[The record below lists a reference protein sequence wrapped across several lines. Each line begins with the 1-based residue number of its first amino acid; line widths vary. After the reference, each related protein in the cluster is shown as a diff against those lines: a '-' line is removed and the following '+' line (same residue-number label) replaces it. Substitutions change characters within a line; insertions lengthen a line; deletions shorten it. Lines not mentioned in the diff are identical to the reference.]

1 MDTWNEEIITILNNV
16 RINSLNLSEY
26 HRRNF
31 FYYKNLSNYFDIPV
45 ICTSCIAGSFSVGAT
60 SFLDQPTISVVS
72 CVASMFITILSSI
85 KLYLNI
91 SDNLQ
96 NESDMARKFYVLSLE
111 IYKIVNLPDENK
123 GIKSTEF
130 LNTKYNQYI
139 KLYEESNLLKRRYK
153 KDQLAKMD
161 ESLLLS
167 DNKSDTSVSYNPS
180 SNEPVEPDTPDFN
193 PLNV

>member
-1 MDTWNEEIITILNNV
+1 METWNDEIIKILNNV
-16 RINSLNLSEY
+16 RVNSLNLSEY

-31 FYYKNLSNYFDIPV
+31 FYYKNLSNYFDIP
-45 ICTSCIAGSFSVGAT
+45 IIIISCISGSFSVGA
-60 SFLDQPTISVVS
+60 SPYLNQGYISLIS
-72 CVASMFITILSSI
+72 CSASMFITILSSI

-96 NESDMARKFYVLSLE
+96 SESDIARKFYVLSLE
-111 IYKIVNLPDENK
+111 IYKIINLPDEK
-123 GIKSTEF
+123 RGINSSEF
-130 LNTKYNQYI
+130 LNSKYNQYI

-167 DNKSDTSVSYNPS
+167 DTS
-180 SNEPVEPDTPDFN
+180 SNASSSYIGTHNNIIVNDNDS
-193 PLNV
+193 L

>member
-1 MDTWNEEIITILNNV
+1 MEPWNDETIKILNNV

-31 FYYKNLSNYFDIPV
+31 FSYKYLSNWFDLPI
-45 ICTSCIAGSFSVGAT
+45 IIISTLAGSFSVGST
-60 SFLDQPTISVVS
+60 PYLEQRIISVVTCS
-72 CVASMFITILSSI
+72 ASMLINILSSV

-91 SDNLQ
+91 NDNLQ
-96 NESDMARKFYVLSLE
+96 SESDMARKFYVLSLE
-111 IYKIVNLPDENK
+111 IYKIINLPDEK
-123 GIKSTEF
+123 RGINSSDF
-130 LNTKYNQYI
+130 LNSKYNMYI

-167 DNKSDTSVSYNPS
+167 DNNSSNSSSSYNNNIIVS
-180 SNEPVEPDTPDFN
+180 DNDS
-193 PLNV
+193 L

>member
-1 MDTWNEEIITILNNV
+1 METWNDEIIIILNSV
-16 RINSLNLSEY
+16 RVNSLNLSEY
-26 HRRNF
+26 HRRNYF
-31 FYYKNLSNYFDIPV
+31 SYKYLTNWFDVPI
-45 ICTSCIAGSFSVGAT
+45 IITSTIAGSFSVGA
-60 SFLDQPTISVVS
+60 SPYLDQGYISLIS
-72 CVASMFITILSSI
+72 CSASMFITILSSI

-111 IYKIVNLPDENK
+111 IYKIINLPDK
-123 GIKSTEF
+123 KRGINSSDF
-130 LNTKYNQYI
+130 LNSKYNMYI

-167 DNKSDTSVSYNPS
+167 DTNSNTSSSYNETHNNIIDNDS
-180 SNEPVEPDTPDFN
+180 
-193 PLNV
+193 L